1 MNAYN
6 SRRYNNANRRSGQI
20 GNNVQ
25 VQEEHETLRK
35 KWDMHEG
42 RLQRHWDSLD
52 QDQRRECILKLND
65 GENIPWHPEDS
76 AHGGVLSS
84 LVPEWNLRDLTDPD
98 EDRLLDI
105 MANRAIPDLIDQ
117 YRVNDKDFIEKRM
130 ETHELRVNA
139 TFRDAYIMF
148 IDSDQYGQA
157 VQIPRSKMN
166 EIAWAF
172 RMGNMLP
179 KGIGEMILCRQLF
192 LLQRLNDIANI
203 ILEEAGVSKIPRKRR
218 EVEQLDLAWLTRTIL
233 SNKNSPQLASAPVA
247 PTADAA
253 VDALEQGIQML
264 QVPGSRGA
272 SQTQPAAKKVK
283 EDPLPGPKDLIR
295 DRKIAYEAYLDSLAS
310 QPAMFAREVAAW
322 FSSRPELI
330 ADEKGR
336 SLPLKADYHA
346 SGAVLDAA
354 QSAIKAAAF
363 SSYADQ
369 LLSRLDSAGSD
380 KLRKSIIL
388 QELSNVAHLDY
399 VRLQSLL
406 KRQLTRDSKLFK
418 RVSNGVDAVG
428 NPNIKLKGKPQDVQ
442 DSDPPLHILLRL
454 CQPETTPQ
462 KAHGWVEQLSKLYLK
477 TEFDKYGA
485 TLPRDAFET
494 MGLLSLSAAVNLS
507 LAQKGPV
514 PSRKKAQFFV
524 TRAQELEAELNRL
537 KKDLGPVL
545 TKKAL
550 DDGLIDGALERLDEI
565 VAEKVGARL
574 AFLYE
579 DLIQDSFAYL
589 DKQYDHA
596 KANGET
602 DWTALA
608 VEPQEPSEE
617 LVESRK
623 QTDKSRSSSR
633 SQLDI
638 LSSAREPVPAPPTI
652 EVEYEDMVETFKNL
666 IGQSESGKAVGWPA
680 FNLAVKELEFN
691 LIRTADGLNHAFES
705 SKYGCKLLVV
715 SPPYKGKFEG
725 DSALVLGRRLNK
737 AYGWTEDTFYEED
750 PGKYCDETYSGPDS
764 ESDRESED

>member
-20 GNNVQ
+20 GNSVQ

-35 KWDMHEG
+35 KWDMYEG
-42 RLQRHWDSLD
+42 RLQRHWDALD

-65 GENIPWHPEDS
+65 GENIPRHPEDS

-98 EDRLLDI
+98 EDRLLD
-105 MANRAIPDLIDQ
+105 NHGQP
-117 YRVNDKDFIEKRM
+117 VNDKDFIERRM

-172 RMGNMLP
+172 RMGNMLH

-192 LLQRLNDIANI
+192 LLQRLNDIANV
-203 ILEEAGVSKIPRKRR
+203 ILQEAGVSKIPRKRR
-218 EVEQLDLAWLTRTIL
+218 EVDQLDLAWLTRTIL
-233 SNKNSPQLASAPVA
+233 SIRNSPQLASTPVA

-272 SQTQPAAKKVK
+272 PQAQPAAKKVE
-283 EDPLPGPKDLIR
+283 EDPLPDPKDLIR

-310 QPAMFAREVAAW
+310 QPAMFAREVVAW

-336 SLPLKADYHA
+336 SLPLKADMHA
-346 SGAVLDAA
+346 SSAVLDAA
-354 QSAIKAAAF
+354 HSAIKAAAI

-369 LLSRLDSAGSD
+369 LLSRPDDAGSD

-388 QELSNVAHLDY
+388 
-399 VRLQSLL
+399 
-406 KRQLTRDSKLFK
+406 DSKLFK
-418 RVSNGVDAVG
+418 RVSNGVNAVG

-442 DSDPPLHILLRL
+442 NSDPPLHILLRL

-462 KAHGWVEQLSKLYLK
+462 KAHSWIEQLSRLYLK
-477 TEFDKYGA
+477 TDFDKYGA

-514 PSRKKAQFFV
+514 PSRKKAQSFV
-524 TRAQELEAELNRL
+524 TRAQELEGELNRL

-550 DDGLIDGALERLDEI
+550 DDGLIDGALERLDAI

-602 DWTALA
+602 NWTALA
-608 VEPQEPSEE
+608 VEPQAPSEK

-623 QTDKSRSSSR
+623 QRDRSRSSSR
-633 SQLDI
+633 SQLDMI
-638 LSSAREPVPAPPTI
+638 SSAREPVPASPTI
-652 EVEYEDMVETFKNL
+652 EVEYEDMVETFRNL
-666 IGQSESGKAVGWPA
+666 IRKSEPREAVGWPA
-680 FNLAVKELEFN
+680 FNLAIKELAFN

-705 SKYGCKLLVV
+705 SRFGCKLLVV

-725 DSALVLGRRLNK
+725 DSALVLGQRLNK

-750 PGKYCDETYSGPDS
+750 PGKYLDETYSGPDS
-764 ESDRESED
+764 GPDWESED

>member
-1 MNAYN
+1 MSAYN

-20 GNNVQ
+20 GNRIQ

-42 RLQRHWDSLD
+42 RLQKHWDSLN
-52 QDQRRECILKLND
+52 QDQRRECILKLAD
-65 GENIPWHPEDS
+65 GQNIPRHPEAS
-76 AHGGVLSS
+76 THGGVLSS
-84 LVPEWNLRDLTDPD
+84 LVPEWNLRDLSDPE
-98 EDRLLDI
+98 EDCLLDM

-117 YRVNDKDFIEKRM
+117 YKLNDKTFIERRM
-130 ETHELRVNA
+130 ETHELRVNQS
-139 TFRDAYIMF
+139 FRDAYIMF

-157 VQIPRSKMN
+157 VQIPRSKMA
-166 EIAWAF
+166 EIEWAF
-172 RMGNMLP
+172 RFGNMLP

-192 LLQRLNDIANI
+192 LLQRLNDFANI
-203 ILEEAGVSKIPRKRR
+203 ILGDAGVTNIPRKRR
-218 EVEQLDLAWLTRTIL
+218 EVDQLDLAWLTRTIL
-233 SNKNSPQLASAPVA
+233 SNKNSTQLANTPVA
-247 PTADAA
+247 PTADEA

-272 SQTQPAAKKVK
+272 ASQIRPAAKKIK
-283 EDPLPGPKDLIR
+283 EEPLPDPKDLIR
-295 DRKIAYEAYLDSLAS
+295 DREIAHEAYLDSLAS
-310 QPAMFAREVAAW
+310 QPGMLAREVAAF

-336 SLPLKADYHA
+336 SLPLKADMHA

-354 QSAIKAAAF
+354 QSAIKAAAI

-369 LLSRLDSAGSD
+369 LLGRLEDAGSD
-380 KLRKSIIL
+380 KLRRSIIL

-418 RVSNGVDAVG
+418 RMSNAVDAVG
-428 NPNIKLKGKPQDVQ
+428 NPNIKLKGKPQD
-442 DSDPPLHILLRL
+442 
-454 CQPETTPQ
+454 PETTPQ
-462 KAHGWVEQLSKLYLK
+462 KAHGCIGELFKLYHK
-477 TEFDKYGA
+477 TNFEKYGE

-537 KKDLGPVL
+537 KADLGPVL

-550 DDGLIDGALERLDEI
+550 DDGHIDGALERLDEI

-574 AFLYE
+574 GFLYE
-579 DLIQDSFAYL
+579 DLIQDSFSYL

-602 DWTALA
+602 DWTALP
-608 VEPQEPSEE
+608 VEPQEVYEE

-623 QTDKSRSSSR
+623 QKNKSRSSSR

-638 LSSAREPVPAPPTI
+638 LPSARESVPAPPPI
-652 EVEYEDMVETFKNL
+652 EVEYESMVETFQNL
-666 IGQSESGKAVGWPA
+666 IGKSESREAVGWAA
-680 FNLAVKELEFN
+680 FNLAMKEL
-691 LIRTADGLNHAFES
+691 
-705 SKYGCKLLVV
+705 
-715 SPPYKGKFEG
+715 
-725 DSALVLGRRLNK
+725 
-737 AYGWTEDTFYEED
+737 
-750 PGKYCDETYSGPDS
+750 
-764 ESDRESED
+764 

>member
-6 SRRYNNANRRSGQI
+6 SRRYNNANGRSGQI

-35 KWDMHEG
+35 KWDMYEG
-42 RLQRHWDSLD
+42 RLQRHWDALD
-52 QDQRRECILKLND
+52 KDQRRQCILKLND
-65 GENIPWHPEDS
+65 GENIPRHPEDS

-105 MANRAIPDLIDQ
+105 MANRAVPDLIDQ
-117 YRVNDKDFIEKRM
+117 YRVNDKDFIERRM

-192 LLQRLNDIANI
+192 LLQRLNDIANF
-203 ILEEAGVSKIPRKRR
+203 ILQEAGVSKIPRKRR
-218 EVEQLDLAWLTRTIL
+218 EVDQLDLAWLTRTLL
-233 SNKNSPQLASAPVA
+233 SNRNSPQLASW
-247 PTADAA
+247 
-253 VDALEQGIQML
+253 
-264 QVPGSRGA
+264 SRGA
-272 SQTQPAAKKVK
+272 PQAQPAAKKVK
-283 EDPLPGPKDLIR
+283 EDPLPDPKDLIR

-322 FSSRPELI
+322 FPIRPELI

-336 SLPLKADYHA
+336 SLPLKADMHA
-346 SGAVLDAA
+346 SSAVLDAA
-354 QSAIKAAAF
+354 HSAIKGTVI

-369 LLSRLDSAGSD
+369 LLSRPDDAGSD

-388 QELSNVAHLDY
+388 QELSNIAHLDY

-428 NPNIKLKGKPQDVQ
+428 NPNIKLKGKPQD
-442 DSDPPLHILLRL
+442 
-454 CQPETTPQ
+454 
-462 KAHGWVEQLSKLYLK
+462 LYLK
-477 TEFDKYGA
+477 TDFDKYGA
-485 TLPRDAFET
+485 TLQRDAFET

-514 PSRKKAQFFV
+514 PSRKKAQSFV

-565 VAEKVGARL
+565 VAEKAGARL

-589 DKQYDHA
+589 YKQYDHA

-608 VEPQEPSEE
+608 VEPQQPSEE

-623 QTDKSRSSSR
+623 QRDKSRSSSR
-633 SQLDI
+633 SQLDMI
-638 LSSAREPVPAPPTI
+638 SSAREPVPASPTI
-652 EVEYEDMVETFKNL
+652 EVEYEDMVETFRNL
-666 IGQSESGKAVGWPA
+666 IRKSEPREAVGWPA
-680 FNLAVKELEFN
+680 FNLAIKELAFN

-705 SKYGCKLLVV
+705 SRFGCKLLVV

-725 DSALVLGRRLNK
+725 DSALVLGQRLNK

-750 PGKYCDETYSGPDS
+750 PGKYLDETYSRPDS
-764 ESDRESED
+764 ESDWESED

>member
-6 SRRYNNANRRSGQI
+6 SRRNNNANRRSGQI

-65 GENIPWHPEDS
+65 GENIPRHPEDS

-84 LVPEWNLRDLTDPD
+84 LVPEWNLRHLTDPD

-148 IDSDQYGQA
+148 VDSDQYGQA

-192 LLQRLNDIANI
+192 LLQRLNDVANI

-233 SNKNSPQLASAPVA
+233 SNKNSPQLASTPVA

-253 VDALEQGIQML
+253 VDALQQGIQML

-272 SQTQPAAKKVK
+272 PQTQPAAKKVK
-283 EDPLPGPKDLIR
+283 EDPLLDPKDLIR

-310 QPAMFAREVAAW
+310 QPAMFAREVAGW

-354 QSAIKAAAF
+354 QSAIKAAAI

-369 LLSRLDSAGSD
+369 LLSRLDDAGSD

-388 QELSNVAHLDY
+388 QELSNIAHLDY
-399 VRLQSLL
+399 VRLQALL

-418 RVSNGVDAVG
+418 RVSNGVDAMG

-442 DSDPPLHILLRL
+442 NSDPPLHILLRL

-462 KAHGWVEQLSKLYLK
+462 KAHGWIEQLSKLYLK
-477 TEFDKYGA
+477 TDFDKYGA

-494 MGLLSLSAAVNLS
+494 MGLLSLSAA
-507 LAQKGPV
+507 
-514 PSRKKAQFFV
+514 FFV

-602 DWTALA
+602 DWSALA
-608 VEPQEPSEE
+608 VEPQAPSEE
-617 LVESRK
+617 LVGSRK
-623 QTDKSRSSSR
+623 QRDN
-633 SQLDI
+633 
-638 LSSAREPVPAPPTI
+638 AREPVPAPPTI

-680 FNLAVKELEFN
+680 FNLAAKELEFN

-705 SKYGCKLLVV
+705 SKHGCKLLVV

-725 DSALVLGRRLNK
+725 DSALVLGQRLNK

-750 PGKYCDETYSGPDS
+750 PGKYLDEAYSGPDS
-764 ESDRESED
+764 ESDWESED